1 MVFSSQTH
9 IISFKLGLMLS
20 VQDIENPVSP
30 YAKGVELRAD
40 RIFTAFILFRD
51 SSLLLIVFH
60 YYCLQ
65 LGLIYL
71 D

>member
-1 MVFSSQTH
+1 MLFSSQTH
-9 IISFKLGLMLS
+9 ISSFKFGLMRSLWGRGGP
-20 VQDIENPVSP
+20 IPP
-30 YAKGVELRAD
+30 YAEGVELGAD